1 MKAYELDVNVPKMVL
16 VGTVSVLLLA
26 IILIGTH
33 GYFLKLEKETFAAKN
48 YDATHPQLDEVNKAA
63 NLALHSYKWV
73 DKNSGTVQLPIDEAI
88 KVMAATKGK
97 PPTTQPLG
105 PS

>member
-16 VGTVSVLLLA
+16 VGAVSVLLLA

-48 YDATHPQLDEVNKAA
+48 FDAVHPQLDEVNRVA
-63 NLALHSYKWV
+63 NLNLHSFKWV
-73 DKNSGTVQLPIDEAI
+73 DKNSGTVQLPIDDAI
-88 KVMAATKGK
+88 KVMAETRGK